1 MWPGS
6 RNGADR
12 DPDPDSGLALN
23 LTLTLTLNA
32 AVPVTLKEYDHM
44 NDPSASGKHDFM
56 HRTALWELSQ
66 CFSGGMGWVAALYL
80 MMTSL
85 APRTTASSKVPLF
98 GARHVAPPE
107 VHPLAQGY
115 WQLLVPRG
123 EPPPCFA
130 ARRAPFNHPRHDL
143 DDRYR

>member
-6 RNGADR
+6 RNGADP

-85 APRTTASSKVPLF
+85 APRTTAWSKVSLF
-98 GARHVAPPE
+98 GARHVAGGPP
-107 VHPLAQGY
+107 ACSG
-115 WQLLVPRG
+115 LLVPKG
-123 EPPPCFA
+123 EPPPRYA
-130 ARRAPFNHPRHDL
+130 ARRAVQVADCAAL
-143 DDRYR
+143 TTL